1 MENQNINNTD
11 FLNEVTKK
19 LAPIARKQ
27 EIDSKYLKAKEDK
40 ENELLALEN
49 KLKMKVYQEK
59 QNKFNLEKKTI
70 DKIQRLSLYLS
81 QQASIVEL
89 KIIKSNENIITEIEK
104 ISTTKCNRENKEV
117 KNGEIIYSMK
127 NDFSAWLTNPIKVL
141 DHGEYIILEVPRA
154 YKNQFNNFL

>member
-1 MENQNINNTD
+1 M
-11 FLNEVTKK
+11 
-19 LAPIARKQ
+19 
-27 EIDSKYLKAKEDK
+27 
-40 ENELLALEN
+40 
-49 KLKMKVYQEK
+49 
-59 QNKFNLEKKTI
+59 
-70 DKIQRLSLYLS
+70 SLYLS

>member
-1 MENQNINNTD
+1 MTTFKRYFSV
-11 FLNEVTKK
+11 FLTIGIVIFVLGCALTLKDNFKWHNVIAFI
-19 LAPIARKQ
+19 LAIFIYIFP
-27 EIDSKYLKAKEDK
+27 
-40 ENELLALEN
+40 
-49 KLKMKVYQEK
+49 M
-59 QNKFNLEKKTI
+59 
-70 DKIQRLSLYLS
+70 SLYLS

-127 NDFSAWLTNPIKVL
+127 NDFSTWLTNPIKVL